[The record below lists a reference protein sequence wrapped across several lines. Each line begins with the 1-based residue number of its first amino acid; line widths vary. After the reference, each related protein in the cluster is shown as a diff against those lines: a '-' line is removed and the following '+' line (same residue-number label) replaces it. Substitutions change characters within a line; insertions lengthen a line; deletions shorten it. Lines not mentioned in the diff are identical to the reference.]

1 MSLFKKVFKEQSDN
15 EKSNDFWV
23 ELVDIATLNEI
34 EQSELPVL
42 IFKHST
48 RCGISSMVWRRF
60 KQDYAFSQNEVT
72 FYYLDLLRYRTIS
85 NEIAARYDVV
95 HESPQLIV
103 LNRGEVIAHASHS
116 AINELDLAFL
126 ISK

>member
-103 LNRGEVIAHASHS
+103 LNRREVIAHASHS

>member
-23 ELVDIATLNEI
+23 ELLDIATLKEI

-60 KQDYAFSQNEVT
+60 KQDYSFSQSEVT
-72 FYYLDLLRYRTIS
+72 FYYLDLLRHRTIS
-85 NEIAARYDVV
+85 NEITARYNVV

-116 AINELDLAFL
+116 AINDLELASL
-126 ISK
+126 IAK

>member
-103 LNRGEVIAHASHS
+103 LNRREVIAHASHS
-116 AINELDLAFL
+116 AINELDLASL